1 MNPYLKY
8 SGMAFQLVFFI
19 LAGYY
24 SGKYAGAA
32 LGWNQSTSSAVGL
45 LFFLSTGLF
54 KIIRDIL
61 KENN

>member
-8 SGMAFQLVFFI
+8 SGMAFQLVFFL

-24 SGKYAGAA
+24 LGKY
-32 LGWNQSTSSAVGL
+32 LGGLLGFDPGSSAAFGM
-45 LFFLSTGLF
+45 LFFLGTGMF

-61 KENN
+61 RENP

>member
-1 MNPYLKY
+1 
-8 SGMAFQLVFFI
+8 MAFQLVFFI

-24 SGKYAGAA
+24 LGKYAGKV
-32 LGWNQSTSSAVGL
+32 LGWNQSTSSAIGL
-45 LFFLSTGLF
+45 LFFLSTGLY